1 MKRDRIG
8 LQIGAVMISL
18 GMVVIAAG
26 CAEKRVGSTSGDE
39 SSAAGGQVGAGGRGV
54 ESVKQDQ
61 FASVDQPL
69 SESDLPSRQGA
80 RGGSQPGM
88 PGAGSGSSSS
98 AGAGSAFSADGSGLG
113 DIFFDFDQYAVRK
126 DAVSVLEGNGKWL
139 RNQAGKSVVI
149 EGHCDERGTLAYNL
163 VLGEKRART
172 AKKYLEN
179 LGVPASRL
187 QITSYGEVRPF
198 CREHNDGCWQQNRR
212 AHFVVQ

>member
-1 MKRDRIG
+1 MKIQRIG
-8 LQIGAVMISL
+8 LQVGAVMISL
-18 GMVVIAAG
+18 GMAVLAVG
-26 CAEKRVGSTSGDE
+26 CAEKRIGSTSGGE
-39 SSAAGGQVGAGGRGV
+39 SGAASRQGGAGGGV
-54 ESVKQDQ
+54 ESIKQDEL
-61 FASVDQPL
+61 ASVEQPL
-69 SESDLPSRQGA
+69 SEADLPSRQGT
-80 RGGSQPGM
+80 RGESQPGM
-88 PGAGSGSSSS
+88 AGAGSGSSSS
-98 AGAGSAFSADGSGLG
+98 AGAGSSVAADGRGLG

-126 DAVSVLEGNGKWL
+126 DAVSVLEGNSKWL

-179 LGVPASRL
+179 LGVPASRM

-198 CREHNDGCWQQNRR
+198 CRDHNEGCWQQNRR

>member
-1 MKRDRIG
+1 MKRNRIG

-39 SSAAGGQVGAGGRGV
+39 SSAAGRQGGAVGGV
-54 ESVKQDQ
+54 ESVRQDQ
-61 FASVDQPL
+61 LASVDQPL
-69 SESDLPSRQGA
+69 SESDLPSRPGA
-80 RGGSQPGM
+80 RGGSQPGTS
-88 PGAGSGSSSS
+88 GAGSGSTS
-98 AGAGSAFSADGSGLG
+98 AGAGSSFSADGSGLG

-198 CREHNDGCWQQNRR
+198 CKEHNEGCWQQNRR
-212 AHFVVQ
+212 AHFIVQ